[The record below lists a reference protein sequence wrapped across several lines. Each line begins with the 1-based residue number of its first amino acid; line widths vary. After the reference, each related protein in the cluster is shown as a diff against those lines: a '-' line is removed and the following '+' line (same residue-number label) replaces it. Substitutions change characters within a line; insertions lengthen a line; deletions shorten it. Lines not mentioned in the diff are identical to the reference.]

1 MAGCGQ
7 VEDSLGNHKPNSE
20 EEVGGWE
27 EGEGQERQ
35 RQSHNPADEE
45 MEEEE
50 GERRESGR
58 ERGTGTHW
66 AALFFLENGCQ
77 AVIHLLPLLYNYYI
91 YPLDAYIMCRVRCMH
106 DVLGKVLHVDT
117 L

>member
-20 EEVGGWE
+20 EEIGGWE
-27 EGEGQERQ
+27 EGEGQEGQ

-50 GERRESGR
+50 REWKR
-58 ERGTGTHW
+58 EGTGTHR

-91 YPLDAYIMCRVRCMH
+91 YPLDICIYNV
-106 DVLGKVLHVDT
+106 
-117 L
+117 